1 MLLLLVSLLYSAAD
15 TPLREVIDSEMA
27 SAWKREKLTPAGAST
42 DSEFLRRLTL
52 DLVGTVPALEEI
64 TTFLADKTLDK
75 RAKAIDRLLADPRFA
90 KHQQEVWEQALV
102 VRDPN
107 SEAWR
112 GRERFKTW
120 FADKVARDEPF
131 TNVARAL
138 LMGEQDG
145 SELFLVQYRNRP
157 EDAIESVS
165 RLFLGT
171 QLQCARC
178 HDHPFDA
185 SITQRDFYGM
195 AGFLVRV
202 VVVES
207 GNGKDRKFQ
216 IGEKA
221 TGDVLFTGAAKDA
234 RPGLKGEPVKPK
246 FLGGT
251 VLDEPAMPKGFKEAE
266 LKTGKLPPKPA
277 FSRKEKLATWVTAAE
292 NPYFARA
299 MVNRVWGQFMGRGL
313 VHPVDDLGGKN
324 PPTLPTLLDELTR
337 RFVEHKYSLRWLI
350 KEIVSSQTYQLSGK
364 GSSNEAFPRFYERAR
379 VRPLTAEELFVSLRT
394 ATLFDVSGGKISG
407 PIREYMERYF
417 GTPTNGQGEFQGG
430 LMEHLFLNNS
440 GELRNI
446 IRRRKGNLADQIA
459 SAPAG
464 QGTDTLFLAVLSRRP
479 SEVERERFNAY
490 LNVAGKPDGRDARV
504 EEAIW
509 VLLNSG
515 AFRFNH

>member
-178 HDHPFDA
+178 
-185 SITQRDFYGM
+185 
-195 AGFLVRV
+195 
-202 VVVES
+202 
-207 GNGKDRKFQ
+207 
-216 IGEKA
+216 
-221 TGDVLFTGAAKDA
+221 
-234 RPGLKGEPVKPK
+234 
-246 FLGGT
+246 
-251 VLDEPAMPKGFKEAE
+251 
-266 LKTGKLPPKPA
+266 
-277 FSRKEKLATWVTAAE
+277 
-292 NPYFARA
+292 
-299 MVNRVWGQFMGRGL
+299 
-313 VHPVDDLGGKN
+313 
-324 PPTLPTLLDELTR
+324 
-337 RFVEHKYSLRWLI
+337 
-350 KEIVSSQTYQLSGK
+350 
-364 GSSNEAFPRFYERAR
+364 
-379 VRPLTAEELFVSLRT
+379 
-394 ATLFDVSGGKISG
+394 
-407 PIREYMERYF
+407 
-417 GTPTNGQGEFQGG
+417 
-430 LMEHLFLNNS
+430 
-440 GELRNI
+440 
-446 IRRRKGNLADQIA
+446 
-459 SAPAG
+459 
-464 QGTDTLFLAVLSRRP
+464 
-479 SEVERERFNAY
+479 
-490 LNVAGKPDGRDARV
+490 
-504 EEAIW
+504 
-509 VLLNSG
+509 
-515 AFRFNH
+515 